1 MATNTNTPS
10 RQNPFKK
17 ATRKQLK
24 LRLALIGEAKSG
36 KSYSGLAL
44 ACHLA
49 EALRLRG
56 EPGKVAA
63 IDTEEK
69 SLSKYVEDAC
79 ECADCRGR
87 GLVFDFDVFEAAH
100 DDDRTP
106 EGYIAKMKDAAFFG
120 YDILLLD
127 SMSHEWEACL
137 RIVDNIKASAKNK
150 WSEPWGE
157 ITPRHEAFIQ
167 AVLRWP
173 GHVIATMRGK
183 EKFKQEKGSKEV
195 HSLGL
200 QPVMREGV
208 EFEFDVVGYMSRGG
222 KLEIGGARCSALRDQ
237 QFNRP
242 GRSVVDVL
250 LNWLDQGKAGAVP
263 ADLLDAIRDE
273 ISEWARS
280 GKAKPEKVDEVRGL
294 LPSAMANRE
303 RADQLLRWLC
313 KMNGKAGHPLAP
325 EPEKAAPAPAAKPE
339 PAAPAPEKA
348 PPPAAAAA
356 KPDPTPVPTPAP
368 ATPPA
373 AVPAGTA
380 SRSEPTPP
388 AKPEP
393 APAAPVTPPAA
404 PAKPA
409 GRFAPS
415 KPAGGGA

>member
-1 MATNTNTPS
+1 MATNTNAPAAS

-49 EALRLRG
+49 DALRLRG

-106 EGYIAKMKDAAFFG
+106 EGYISKMKDAAFFG
-120 YDILLLD
+120 YDILFLD

-167 AVLRWP
+167 AVLRYP
-173 GHVIATMRGK
+173 GHVIATLRGK

-200 QPVMREGV
+200 QPIMREGV

-237 QFNRP
+237 QFMRP
-242 GRSVVDVL
+242 GRSVCEVL

-263 ADLLDAIRDE
+263 AAILDAIRDE

-303 RADQLLRWLC
+303 RADQLLAWLC
-313 KMNGKAGHPLAP
+313 KMNGKPAP
-325 EPEKAAPAPAAKPE
+325 AAEPTKSPEKAAEPTKAAPAEPAKAPEPTKSDPAPAP
-339 PAAPAPEKA
+339 
-348 PPPAAAAA
+348 
-356 KPDPTPVPTPAP
+356 
-368 ATPPA
+368 TPPA
-373 AVPAGTA
+373 AP
-380 SRSEPTPP
+380 EP

-393 APAAPVTPPAA
+393 APAAPVTPPQAAPAA

>member
-1 MATNTNTPS
+1 MATNTTSPS

-63 IDTEEK
+63 IDSEEK

-87 GLVFDFDVFEAAH
+87 GLVFDFDVFEAAA

-120 YDILLLD
+120 YDILFLD

-157 ITPRHEAFIQ
+157 VTPRHEAFIQ

-200 QPVMREGV
+200 QPIMRDGV
-208 EFEFDVVGYMSRGG
+208 EFEFDVVGYMSRAG

-237 QFNRP
+237 QFMRP
-242 GRSVVDVL
+242 GRSVAEVM

-263 ADLLDAIRDE
+263 AVLLDAIRDE
-273 ISEWARS
+273 ISELARS
-280 GKAKPEKVDEVRGL
+280 GKVKPEKVDDIRGL
-294 LPSAMANRE
+294 LPSAMVDKAK
-303 RADQLLRWLC
+303 ADQLHIWLR
-313 KMNGKAGHPLAP
+313 KMNGKAAPAVESETKAAP
-325 EPEKAAPAPAAKPE
+325 EPAESKAPEAPKPAPSQE
-339 PAAPAPEKA
+339 PT
-348 PPPAAAAA
+348 
-356 KPDPTPVPTPAP
+356 KPDPTPAPTPAP
-368 ATPPA
+368 ATSPA
-373 AVPAGTA
+373 AAPASTA
-380 SRSEPTPP
+380 SRSE
-388 AKPEP
+388 
-393 APAAPVTPPAA
+393 APATTTAPANPLTAPGQAPA

-415 KPAGGGA
+415 KSAGGA